1 MIKKLANKIKNQ
13 ARIVPELQF
22 LLDDSLDYV
31 FHMEEVMKQVK
42 EQDEK
47 KKSS

>member
-1 MIKKLANKIKNQ
+1 
-13 ARIVPELQF
+13 VPELQF